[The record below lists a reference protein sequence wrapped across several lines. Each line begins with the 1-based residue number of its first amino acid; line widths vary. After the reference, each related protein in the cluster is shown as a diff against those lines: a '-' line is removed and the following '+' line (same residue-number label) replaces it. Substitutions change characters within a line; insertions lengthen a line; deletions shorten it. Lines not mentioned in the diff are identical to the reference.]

1 MSSAMPDPV
10 PPRLT
15 ERTADLL
22 VERLAAFPTA
32 VRAMVERLSP
42 EEARWRPSAQDWSI
56 AEILGHL
63 IDEETADF
71 RDRLARLL
79 DDPALE
85 WPPIDPV
92 AAAAARHD
100 RDRDLAE
107 LLASFE
113 KARSDSVAWLC
124 QRLAQTPAVE
134 WSLAKT
140 HPKGDLSAG
149 DLLAAWAAH
158 DLLHL
163 RQLAKRLHQMLD
175 AIGEPFRTGY
185 AGEW

>member
-1 MSSAMPDPV
+1 MADPV
-10 PPRLT
+10 PPRLA

-42 EEARWRPSAQDWSI
+42 EEARWRSSEDDWSI

-100 RDRDLAE
+100 RDLDLAE

-124 QRLAQTPAVE
+124 HRLAQTPAVE

-140 HPKGDLSAG
+140 HPKGDLAAG
-149 DLLAAWAAH
+149 DLLASWTAH

-163 RQLAKRLHQMLD
+163 RQIAKRLHEMLD
-175 AIGEPFRTGY
+175 AVGDPFRIGY